1 MTLAEAIENA
11 PFPAMPPRPARP
23 VPLLRLLRTGQ
34 ANSLAVCDEAL
45 FDELFVERRLLWQ
58 RVFIVSDPDGIR
70 RVLQDNSDNY
80 PRLGQVR
87 RVFEFETGTGM
98 LCAEGEAWRRHRRLI
113 NPTLDYRALAPDV
126 PALIHLAEELARYL
140 EQLPPMQ
147 EIDVGQMIT
156 HFLTRSTGHV
166 FAGNDCSLD
175 PMLLAMGRFPGKY
188 GLLDILPL
196 PRWLGFVPSRSRREA
211 VQFRDVLDRLIAA
224 RRNGGDSDADLL
236 ARLANARDRHT
247 GEGLANGELRDEMLT
262 LGSTAATP
270 LRPLT
275 WLWYLLALHP
285 WAEARLHRELE
296 TVLDGRAPG
305 LDDLPRLVFLRN
317 VIDET
322 MRLYPPLPIML
333 RVATASDTVCGRRI
347 PRKSIVAIMPWV
359 VHRHRRLW
367 DDPDRFDPDRF
378 TAERSASRSRYS
390 YLPYSLGPH
399 VCIGA
404 SLATIEMVVAAAVLA
419 QRFRF
424 RLVPGHPVE
433 PTAWTN
439 LRPRHGIKMTIERR
453 GAVSSRAS

>member
-1 MTLAEAIENA
+1 MTLAEAVDNP

-23 VPLLRLLRTGQ
+23 VSPLRLLRVGQ
-34 ANSLAVCDEAL
+34 ANSLAICDEAL
-45 FDELFVERRLLWQ
+45 FDELFVERRFFWR
-58 RVFIVSDPDGIR
+58 RVFIISDPDGIR

-80 PRLGQVR
+80 PRLEQVR
-87 RVFEFETGTGM
+87 RVFEFQTGTGM
-98 LCAEGEAWRRHRRLI
+98 LCAEGEAWRQHRRLI
-113 NPTLDYRALAPDV
+113 NPTLDYRALGPDV
-126 PALIHLAEELARYL
+126 PALIHWAEELARHL
-140 EQLPPMQ
+140 EQLPAMQ
-147 EIDVGQMIT
+147 PIDIGEMIT
-156 HFLTRSTGHV
+156 NLVTRSTGHV
-166 FAGNDCSLD
+166 FAGDDCTLE
-175 PMLLAMGRFPGKY
+175 PMLRAMGRYPGKY
-188 GLLDILPL
+188 GLLDILPV
-196 PRWLGFVPSRSRREA
+196 PPWLSFLPSRSRREA
-211 VQFRDVLDRLIAA
+211 KGFQELLDGHIAV
-224 RRNGGDSDADLL
+224 RRGLDNGNGADLL
-236 ARLANARDRHT
+236 ARLVNARDRHT
-247 GEGLANGELRDEMLT
+247 GEGLSDAELRDEALT

-285 WAEARLHRELE
+285 WAEERLHRELR
-296 TVLDGRAPG
+296 TVLGGRAPG

-317 VIDET
+317 VLDET

-333 RVATASDTVCGRRI
+333 RVAAGNDTVCGRRI

-367 DDPDRFDPDRF
+367 DEPDRFDPDRF
-378 TAERSASRSRYS
+378 TPERSASRSRYS

-404 SLATIEMVVAAAVLA
+404 SLATIEMVIAAAVLT

-439 LRPRHGIKMTIERR
+439 LRPRYGIKMTVEP
-453 GAVSSRAS
+453 RAAAQ